1 MFGKRGDMTKAMT
14 VLHVRLL
21 FAESG
26 KIVVQKQKMESM
38 LKVKVDHCFSDS
50 ICIGIL
56 YMFVCGKRET
66 VGCRGGQVGDWPIPT

>member
-1 MFGKRGDMTKAMT
+1 MTKAMT
-14 VLHVRLL
+14 VLHVCLL

-38 LKVKVDHCFSDS
+38 LKVKVDHYFSDS
-50 ICIGIL
+50 VCIGMF

-66 VGCRGGQVGDWPIPT
+66 AGCRG